1 MAEKRLD
8 TIIVL
13 KNDTKANW
21 EAVKDTVTL
30 RVGELGIES
39 DTGLFKIGKEKSE
52 GVLCTWAELEYAN
65 DIPDVDLSTVTNA
78 VQVVDGTVADLEAG
92 KVVGDMAIVRST
104 IYGNSKSHTA
114 YVWNGSAWAAMD
126 GNYNASNVYYD
137 KNIQVTQSVGNVT
150 TSNNAPVDLQFA
162 GKNME
167 QIWQYLYATED
178 LDLSITSPSSSL
190 ALSTTS
196 VSQEIGTTF
205 NDPTVTLSFSD
216 GEYEYGSKDSAGVT
230 YTKANK
236 AGVVWNAADIT
247 GPNNASFAS
256 MGDTPSNS
264 SISKIYDLSA
274 NDVVTTAT
282 SNVVAEGTKTYTFKS
297 KSSCPA
303 SVRKPVTNLGNFI
316 KADGTATAE
325 YSEGTKQTAAITDQ
339 EKSATLTVTGWR
351 GWFEGYKAT
360 GSELDVANL
369 TSAQIR
375 ALAKGST
382 KGAINGKFSTS
393 IANVPV
399 GTNQLM
405 FACPTGKVNFTLKDD
420 GVTINTGFTVA
431 QSTPPAP
438 WTVKHTTASVAGADG
453 NNAITYDVFY
463 CNDVGTIDKQTLTIA
478 YTKK

>member
-1 MAEKRLD
+1 MAEKTLN

-21 EAVKDTVTL
+21 DLVADSATL
-30 RVGELGIES
+30 RVGEIGIES
-39 DTGLFKIGKEKSE
+39 DTGLFKIGASE
-52 GVLCTWAELEYAN
+52 GEGESFRLLTWGELKYAN
-65 DIPDVDLSTVTNA
+65 EIPEVDLSEVTNN
-78 VQVVDGTVADLEAG
+78 VQVVDGTVDDLEAG
-92 KVVGDMAIVRST
+92 SVVGDMAIVRS
-104 IYGNSKSHTA
+104 IINGNIKSHTA

-178 LDLSITSPSSSL
+178 LDLSITQPSSSL
-190 ALSTTS
+190 SLSTTS

-216 GEYEYGSKDSAGVT
+216 GEYEYGSKDEAGVT

-264 SISKIYDLSA
+264 SISKIYDLSENA
-274 NDVVTTAT
+274 VVAKAS
-282 SNVVAEGTKTYTFKS
+282 SNVVTEGTTKYTFKS

-316 KADGTATAE
+316 KADGTATTE
-325 YSEGTKQTAAITDQ
+325 YSDGTKQTDAITDQ

-360 GSELDVANL
+360 GSELNVASL
-369 TSAQIR
+369 TSANVR
-375 ALAKGST
+375 GLGTAKNGS
-382 KGAINGKFSTS
+382 FSTS
-393 IANVPV
+393 MTNVPV

-420 GVTINTGFTVA
+420 GVTVNTGFTVA

-438 WTVKHTTASVAGADG
+438 WTVKHATAEVAGADG

-463 CNDVGTIDKQTLTIA
+463 CNDVGTIDKQNLTIA